1 MCEQKEERSGKEKG
15 KEEGEARV
23 AAEEK
28 HGWTVNS
35 VGVAVVSDELKHCR
49 WGG

>member
-1 MCEQKEERSGKEKG
+1 MCEQKERGGEEEG

-28 HGWTVNS
+28 HYWTVNS
-35 VGVAVVSDELKHCR
+35 VGVAVVSDKVKHCR
-49 WGG
+49 

>member
-1 MCEQKEERSGKEKG
+1 VCEQKEERGSKEEG

-28 HGWTVNS
+28 HG
-35 VGVAVVSDELKHCR
+35 
-49 WGG
+49 